1 MPGGNG
7 HYHETSQMHS
17 GKHSRYGNDGDSQY
31 KQIHN
36 NNNHGEENKNN
47 SQMIGIDGSVYSGLE
62 IEEPNADMDQM
73 SNGGEQESNNQ

>member
-7 HYHETSQMHS
+7 GNLHETSQAHS

-31 KQIHN
+31 KQLQN
-36 NNNHGEENKNN
+36 QGEDNKNN

-62 IEEPNADMDQM
+62 IEDQNADMD
-73 SNGGEQESNNQ
+73 